1 MFHGDFGFVQL
12 TGLLELGIAMKGLT
26 KQILCSCGLVFF
38 QVVEVKSWEGSVSR
52 ARSFGGEQ
60 SRKLQV
66 V

>member
-38 QVVEVKSWEGSVSR
+38 SSSGS
-52 ARSFGGEQ
+52 Q
-60 SRKLQV
+60 KLGRICI
-66 V
+66 